1 MSNLPLNM
9 VYLRPDQPGL
19 PVDYIKS
26 IERSGLITLPQRY
39 LAMYTLGV
47 GPAGVVGATGATGA
61 TGAAGANGTNGTDGN
76 LLVNSICAQ
85 SDQVTSLS
93 VDLVNPTNTFRSS
106 FPMDLTNGHVRINV
120 NTAPT
125 GAKLEVDIHMNGV
138 SIFSTLITI
147 DIGEKTS
154 VTAAVPY
161 VLSTTV
167 VPDDAEFETF
177 VTQVG
182 SAVAGTGLKVDV
194 TGEVTL

>member
-47 GPAGVVGATGATGA
+47 GATGATGVTGATGA
-61 TGAAGANGTNGTDGN
+61 TGPTGPTGPTGAPGTSI
-76 LLVNSICAQ
+76 VNSICAQ
-85 SDQVTSLS
+85 SDQVTPLV

-106 FPMDLTNGHVRINV
+106 FAMTLIGGHVRINV

-125 GAKLEVDIHMNGV
+125 GAKLEVDIHMNGTT
-138 SIFSTLITI
+138 IFSTLITI
-147 DIGEKTS
+147 DIGQKTS
-154 VTAAVPY
+154 VGAAVPY
-161 VLSTTV
+161 VLDTV
-167 VPDDAEFETF
+167 IVPDDAEFETF
-177 VTQVG
+177 ITQVG
-182 SAVAGTGLKVDV
+182 STIAGTGLKVDV
-194 TGEVTL
+194 TGILT